1 MATSA
6 QERLG
11 KLSFNLTDVCEQ
23 RVKEQLDEF
32 KKSDFVKSIWQKDAK
47 AWTSSDE
54 DKWVGWLDIVEQQ
67 KGDLQ
72 TFKTFSETVK
82 KGGYT
87 NALLLGMGGSSL
99 SVEVLRLTFGHVK
112 GAPDMVMLD
121 STVPAQVLTTRKKV
135 DLAKTLVI
143 VASKS
148 GSTTEPNVFCQYFY
162 DEMKKAVGDKA
173 GANFVAITDPGSSM
187 EKRAKEL
194 GFGHTFFGV
203 PSIGGRYSALSNFGM
218 IPAAVMGLPVE
229 AILNNADEMA
239 RACKPGAEPA
249 NNPGLMLGTI
259 IGVLAREGRDKLTMV
274 TSSGFSSFG
283 AWFEQLMAESTGKLG
298 RGIVPIDAEPLC
310 EPSAYGKDRLFVYV
324 HLTSDQDS
332 ATQAKLAELE
342 KAGHPVVRIAVPSI
356 EHIGAEFFRW
366 EFATATAGAI
376 IKINPF
382 DQPNVQESKDF
393 TKKFLAE
400 YEEKG
405 ALPQADELILE
416 ESGIKLF
423 ADKANKEELAKSGA
437 RDLVGWLKAHL
448 TRLGAG
454 DYFAQNVYIEHNQEH
469 TKVLQGVRDVVLH
482 KQHVATTLGFGPR
495 FLHSTGQLHKGG
507 PNSGVFLQVTAD
519 DAQDVPIPG
528 DKYTFGVL
536 KQAQALGDFVA
547 LSNRS
552 RRLLRV
558 HLPADVEGG
567 LNKLQQ
573 AVKDAMK

>member
-11 KLSFNLTDVCEQ
+11 KLSWNLTDVYEKP
-23 RVKEQLDEF
+23 VKEQLEHF
-32 KKSDFVKSIWQKDAK
+32 KKSDFVKAFWQKDAK
-47 AWTSSDE
+47 AWTSADE
-54 DKWVGWLDIVEQQ
+54 DKWLGWLDIVDQQ
-67 KGDLQ
+67 KAQAQ
-72 TFKTFSETVK
+72 TFKSFYEEVK
-82 KGGYT
+82 KSGYT
-87 NALLLGMGGSSL
+87 HALLLGMGGSSL

-112 GAPDMVMLD
+112 GAPDMVVLD
-121 STVPAQVLTTRKKV
+121 STVPAQVLSTGKKV
-135 DLAKTLVI
+135 DLAKTIVI

-194 GFGHTFFGV
+194 GFGHTFFGL

-229 AILNNADEMA
+229 AILNNADEMV

-249 NNPGLMLGTI
+249 DNPGLMLGTI
-259 IGVLAREGRDKLTMV
+259 IGVLARSGRDKLTMV
-274 TSSGFSSFG
+274 TSPGFSSFG

-298 RGIVPIDAEPLC
+298 RGIVPVDAEPLA
-310 EPSAYGKDRLFVYV
+310 ELSAYGKDRLFVYV
-324 HLTSDQDS
+324 HLTTDQDA

-376 IKINPF
+376 IQINPF

-400 YEEKG
+400 YDEKG
-405 ALPQADELILE
+405 ALPQADELVFE
-416 ESGIKLF
+416 AGGIKLF
-423 ADKANKEELAKSGA
+423 ADTANKEQLAKSGA
-437 RDLVGWLKAHL
+437 KDLIGYLKAHL
-448 TRLGAG
+448 SRLGAG

-469 TKVLQGVRDVVLH
+469 TRVLQGLRELVLH
-482 KQHVATTLGFGPR
+482 RQHVATTLGFGPR

-507 PNSGVFLQVTAD
+507 PNSGVFLQITSD

-547 LSNRS
+547 LSNRD

-558 HLPADVEGG
+558 HLPADVEAG
-567 LNKLQQ
+567 LSKLQQ
-573 AVKDAMK
+573 SIKEALS